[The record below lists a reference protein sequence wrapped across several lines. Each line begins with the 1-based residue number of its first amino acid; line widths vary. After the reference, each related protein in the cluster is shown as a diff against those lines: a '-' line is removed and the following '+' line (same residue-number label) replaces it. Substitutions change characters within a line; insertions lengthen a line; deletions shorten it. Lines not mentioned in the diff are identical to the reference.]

1 MAWIVDTCL
10 VIDVLEDDPQF
21 GERSAAFLDEMSVAG
36 LALSPVSYIELAPAF
51 LGDDS
56 RQRDFLDKVGIQ
68 YKDNWTWADT
78 LNAHRIWHAHILAR
92 REAGGPKRP
101 VADMLIGAF
110 ALRFEGLLTRNIED
124 FTKSIPGLRVRS
136 PA

>member
-21 GERSAAFLDEMSVAG
+21 GERSAVFLDEMSVPG
-36 LALSPVSYIELAPAF
+36 LALCPVSYVELAPAF

-68 YKDNWTWADT
+68 YKDDWTWADT
-78 LNAHRIWHAHILAR
+78 SNAHRIWHEHIMAR
-92 REAGGPKRP
+92 RDAGAKKRP
-101 VADMLIGAF
+101 VADLLIGAF
-110 ALRFEGLLTRNIED
+110 ALRFEGLLTRNVAD
-124 FTKSIPGLRVRS
+124 FSKLIPGLTVRS